1 MNRTQ
6 GTAHIGEIE
15 LVYESWGQEQHP
27 AVLLI
32 MGLGAQMLLWP
43 DSFCEALV
51 NQGYRV
57 IRFDNRDIGLSSKIR
72 IRSQKQNFLVAMARF
87 QLGLRNPSPYTLYD
101 MAADAIGLLD
111 SLKIDRAHVVG
122 ASMGGMIS
130 QIIAA
135 KYPDRVLSLN
145 ILFSSNNQALLP
157 PPHPGALMP
166 LINGPGAKAPREVLL
181 DHSVKVFT
189 RIGSPA
195 YPSSPDEIRAFA
207 GRLMDRSFHPAGVK
221 RHFLAV
227 MGTGSLRPLAR
238 QIKAPTLVVHGKE
251 DKLVRPAGGKAIAR
265 SITGARL
272 ELVDGMGHDIPQALV
287 GHLADLFTRNF
298 KRAG

>member
-6 GTAHIGEIE
+6 GVARVGEIE
-15 LVYESWGQEQHP
+15 LCYESWGKESDP

-43 DSFCEALV
+43 DSFCENLV
-51 NQGYRV
+51 NNGYRV

-101 MAADAIGLLD
+101 MASDAIGLLD
-111 SLKIDRAHVVG
+111 FLKIDKAHVVG
-122 ASMGGMIS
+122 ASMGGMIA
-130 QIIAA
+130 QIVAA
-135 KYPDRVLSLN
+135 KYPDRLRSLN

-157 PPHPGALMP
+157 PPHPGALLP
-166 LINGPGAKAPREVLL
+166 LIKGPGAKAPREVLL

-189 RIGSPA
+189 RIGSPG
-195 YPSSPDEIRAFA
+195 YPGDPAEIRRFA
-207 GRLMDRSFHPAGVK
+207 NELMDRSFHPAGVK

-227 MGTGSLRPLAR
+227 MGSGSLRSLAP

-251 DKLVRPAGGKAIAR
+251 DKLVRPAGGKAIAS
-265 SITGARL
+265 SIAGARL
-272 ELVDGMGHDIPQALV
+272 ELVDGMGHDIPKALV
-287 GHLADLFTRNF
+287 PHLAGLFVSNF
-298 KRAG
+298 RRAA